1 MHQNMPFQGT
11 KLIFFL
17 EREKPLSASGKE
29 KTPPYGAS
37 ILVPSAL
44 VPLEES

>member
-1 MHQNMPFQGT
+1 MPFQGT
-11 KLIFFL
+11 KLIFFSG
-17 EREKPLSASGKE
+17 ERKATLRQWKGENPSL
-29 KTPPYGAS
+29 YGAS